1 MPAGQEVTV
10 DYGIKGELALILGGT
25 RGLGLSCAEALAQA
39 GVRVLVNGRDKAVG
53 EAVAARLGNGAAYL
67 QGDISKA
74 EQRQA
79 LFKAAS
85 AVGPVSI
92 LVTNA
97 GGPPPGQFL
106 ETTPESW
113 HAAFETNVFAAVE
126 TMRVFLPGMI
136 ERRFGRIVNITSF
149 VVKELYPNMAISNTM
164 RIALT
169 GAAATLAR
177 EVIEHGVTV
186 NNILP
191 GLMDTG
197 ALQRVFKDRAK
208 RQGVSEDEVKKQ
220 MAASVPA
227 KRLGTADDFG
237 PACAFLCSRLA
248 GYITGQNICI
258 DGGLVKSL
266 I

>member
-1 MPAGQEVTV
+1 MV
-10 DYGIKGELALILGGT
+10 DYGIKGELALVLGGT
-25 RGLGLSCAEALAQA
+25 RGLGLSCAEALAA
-39 GVRVLVNGRDKAVG
+39 SGVRVIVNGRDKAVG
-53 EAVAARLGNGAAYL
+53 EGVAARLGNGAAFV
-67 QGDISKA
+67 QGDISRA
-74 EQRQA
+74 EERQV

-85 AVGPVSI
+85 AIGKVSI

-106 ETTPESW
+106 EASPEAWRS
-113 HAAFETNVFAAVE
+113 AFETNVFAAVE
-126 TMRVFLPGMI
+126 TTRHFLPGMI

-149 VVKELYPNMAISNTM
+149 VVKELYPNMAISNTV

-197 ALQRVFKDRAK
+197 ALQRVFKDRSR
-208 RQGVSEDEVKKQ
+208 RQGISEEDVKKA

-237 PACAFLCSRLA
+237 PVCAFLCSRQA
-248 GYITGQNICI
+248 SYITGQNITV

>member
-1 MPAGQEVTV
+1 MTV
-10 DYGIKGELALILGGT
+10 DYGIEGELALVLGGT
-25 RGLGLSCAEALAQA
+25 RGLGLSCAEALAAA
-39 GVRVLVNGRDKAVG
+39 GVRVIVNGRDKAVG
-53 EAVAARLGNGAAYL
+53 EAVAARLGNGAVFL

-74 EQRQA
+74 EERQA
-79 LFKAAS
+79 LCKAAAAS
-85 AVGPVSI
+85 GPVSI

-97 GGPPPGQFL
+97 GGPPPGQFI
-106 ETTPESW
+106 ETTPEAW

-126 TMRVFLPGMI
+126 TIRFFLPAMI

-186 NNILP
+186 NNNLP

-197 ALQRVFKDRAK
+197 ALQRVFKDRSR
-208 RQGVSEDEVKKQ
+208 RQGISEDEVKTQ

-227 KRLGTADDFG
+227 KRLGNADDFG
-237 PACAFLCSRLA
+237 PVCAFLCSRLT
-248 GYITGQNICI
+248 GYITGQNICV
-258 DGGLVKSL
+258 DGGWA
-266 I
+266 IW

>member
-1 MPAGQEVTV
+1 MV
-10 DYGIKGELALILGGT
+10 DYGIKGELALVLGGT
-25 RGLGLSCAEALAQA
+25 RGLGLSCAEALAGS
-39 GVRVLVNGRDKAVG
+39 GVRVIVNGRDKAVG
-53 EAVAARLGNGAAYL
+53 ESVAVRLGNGAAFV
-67 QGDISKA
+67 QGDISRA
-74 EQRQA
+74 EERQA

-85 AVGPVSI
+85 AIGKVSI

-106 ETTPESW
+106 EATPEAWRS
-113 HAAFETNVFAAVE
+113 AFETNVFAAVE
-126 TMRVFLPGMI
+126 TTRHFLPGMI
-136 ERRFGRIVNITSF
+136 ERRFGRVINITSF
-149 VVKELYPNMAISNTM
+149 VVKELYPNMAISNTV

-197 ALQRVFKDRAK
+197 ALQRVFKDRSR
-208 RQGVSEDEVKKQ
+208 RQGISEEEVKKA

-237 PACAFLCSRLA
+237 PVCAFLCSRQA
-248 GYITGQNICI
+248 SYITGQNITV

>member
-1 MPAGQEVTV
+1 
-10 DYGIKGELALILGGT
+10 L
-25 RGLGLSCAEALAQA
+25 C
-39 GVRVLVNGRDKAVG
+39 
-53 EAVAARLGNGAAYL
+53 
-67 QGDISKA
+67 
-74 EQRQA
+74 
-79 LFKAAS
+79 KAAA

-97 GGPPPGQFL
+97 GGPPPGQFI
-106 ETTPESW
+106 ETTPEAW

-126 TMRVFLPGMI
+126 TIRFFLPGMI
-136 ERRFGRIVNITSF
+136 ERRFGRIINITSF

-197 ALQRVFKDRAK
+197 ALQRVFKDRSR
-208 RQGVSEDEVKKQ
+208 RQGISEDEVKKQ

-237 PACAFLCSRLA
+237 PVCAFLCSRLT
-248 GYITGQNICI
+248 GYLTGQNICV